1 MLIAFAGNLGSGK
14 TVSLT
19 YFALLAHL
27 GGRKVYSN
35 YRLYGMPYYPV
46 HSIDQVASMHDGF
59 AAMDEFWLWA
69 DSRVSSSKRNR
80 AVARI
85 IAASRHVGVSFGY
98 TVQLM
103 HMADRRIRQLTD
115 LTVTPKFQSADSCK
129 LDFWHGTSRGGM
141 PVYYNPQAVYPF
153 YDTTEVVDEPLPGD
167 TEPQRVRFPIRE
179 NKAWI
184 AFLGNNGIW
193 GKNARRICDGI
204 DAEIRK
210 AEE

>member
-1 MLIAFAGNLGSGK
+1 MIVAFAGMLGSYK
-14 TVSLT
+14 TCSLT
-19 YFALLAHL
+19 YFALMAHL
-27 GGRKVYSN
+27 SGQKVYSN
-35 YRLYGMPYYPV
+35 YRLYGIPYYPV
-46 HSIDQVASMHDGF
+46 HSIEQVASMKDGF

-69 DSRVSSSKRNR
+69 DSRVATSKRNR

-85 IAASRHVGVSFGY
+85 ISASRHVGVDFGF

-103 HMADRRIRQLTD
+103 HMADRRLRQLTD
-115 LTVTPKFQSADSCK
+115 LTVLPKTLSGDSVK
-129 LDFWHGTSRGGM
+129 LEFYQGTSRVKL
-141 PVYYNPQAVYPF
+141 PVYYDPRMIYAL
-153 YDTTEVVDEPLPGD
+153 YDTTEVVEEPLPGE